1 MAELKK
7 QMKEK
12 AKDLKEKAK
21 DLKKHL
27 INHGRKAVGACKKGW
42 DKLRKKIN
50 V

>member
-1 MAELKK
+1 MGELQK
-7 QMKEK
+7 QVKEK

-27 INHGRKAVGACKKGW
+27 LKHGRKAMGACKKGW
-42 DKLRKKIN
+42 EKLRKKIN